1 MNAIYHSYFYS
12 EIFKISFITK
22 VNNFIFEN
30 KQHMIS
36 HDLNIIHIF
45 MTKNYKVPL
54 YRYICVQYFQN

>member
-45 MTKNYKVPL
+45 MTKKL
-54 YRYICVQYFQN
+54 